1 MELIL
6 INIFSHILIYPELG
20 PEVQRISWISS
31 PPPTTPP
38 PWCGPHMAY
47 LDIARA
53 VKKSSKMRTTV
64 FKLTRFDVSYMIKLK
79 MAA

>member
-6 INIFSHILIYPELG
+6 TNIFSHILIYPELG
-20 PEVQRISWISS
+20 PEVQRISWISY
-31 PPPTTPP
+31 PP

-47 LDIARA
+47 LDIAGA
-53 VKKSSKMRTTV
+53 VKKSLRVQSKMRTTV
-64 FKLTRFDVSYMIKLK
+64 FKLMRFDVSYMIKLK